1 MKIVIKVNAYR
12 FDVNRIFANLIS
24 LLDNQSQSF
33 ATATTSTAFSSSSS
47 INTMKDVDHDN
58 NDKIL
63 DLKKL
68 PTDYGLEILES
79 ILENNMSVFL
89 AYPDLQFL
97 LRVKA
102 IPFLLRCITAPHNFS
117 IAVRCYRCIK
127 LLLRKEY
134 LTILKLELKV
144 ILSLLIH
151 TISSGSNAP
160 DWQRVLTLELF
171 NDLSD
176 DFELITQFYL
186 MYDNDNNEKNDNDN
200 NHNGKKKTSIIPT
213 LLLECINIL
222 KSNDYQSI
230 LSVSEI
236 IEGMD
241 MPIITHDCSSST
253 STNSK
258 FIQLLDKVSTP
269 AINIANI
276 IWLILSITDKLSEK
290 LSDLSLKIYT
300 NHTGTTIDINKNDMT
315 IVYTGMFEHL
325 FELNTMF
332 LFSTSLDNH
341 LFHNM
346 VRSFQKL
353 THCAGVLLLLP
364 NLNKCLNVFTKGVIQ
379 NIPLKDILA
388 LSPNNSKSEE
398 QLDENIKL
406 DGVTSNKENEKSCKK
421 INDDDNDSNDISSR
435 NKPLEKHKLHPRTFT
450 SRHVSLF
457 RALISLS
464 ISLGTSFNKA
474 SWKYT
479 FVI

>member
-1 MKIVIKVNAYR
+1 MTTIENDILNVENNNINDTNLNDLEEFQDKYPVLIDNQNNNSDNIIKVNAYR

-24 LLDNQSQSF
+24 LLDNQSQSS
-33 ATATTSTAFSSSSS
+33 ATATTSTAFSSSAS

-186 MYDNDNNEKNDNDN
+186 MYDNDNNEKM
-200 NHNGKKKTSIIPT
+200 I
-213 LLLECINIL
+213 
-222 KSNDYQSI
+222 
-230 LSVSEI
+230 
-236 IEGMD
+236 M
-241 MPIITHDCSSST
+241 IITIT
-253 STNSK
+253 ERK
-258 FIQLLDKVSTP
+258 KLL
-269 AINIANI
+269 
-276 IWLILSITDKLSEK
+276 
-290 LSDLSLKIYT
+290 
-300 NHTGTTIDINKNDMT
+300 
-315 IVYTGMFEHL
+315 
-325 FELNTMF
+325 
-332 LFSTSLDNH
+332 
-341 LFHNM
+341 
-346 VRSFQKL
+346 SFQ
-353 THCAGVLLLLP
+353 P
-364 NLNKCLNVFTKGVIQ
+364 FYWNV
-379 NIPLKDILA
+379 
-388 LSPNNSKSEE
+388 
-398 QLDENIKL
+398 
-406 DGVTSNKENEKSCKK
+406 
-421 INDDDNDSNDISSR
+421 
-435 NKPLEKHKLHPRTFT
+435 
-450 SRHVSLF
+450 
-457 RALISLS
+457 S
-464 ISLGTSFNKA
+464 I
-474 SWKYT
+474 Y
-479 FVI
+479 